1 MRIEQLETPALIL
14 DMELVERNMALMR
27 QLLAGTGQ
35 ALRPHYKS
43 HKCTYLARLQ
53 MDAGAKGITC
63 AKLGEAEDLAAGGIK
78 DILIANQIVDTAKL
92 ARLAQLALRSRVTVC
107 VDSLENIARLSAAAR
122 AAGAVIH
129 CYVEYEV
136 GMRRCG
142 AQTPEEF
149 LTLAGA
155 VLNAEGLRF
164 DGIQAY
170 AGHLSHEEDYT
181 ARRLGAAGVEERL
194 RELLA
199 FLDSR
204 GIPVSQVSGA
214 STGTVEFKAGGSVYT
229 ELQAGSYLFMDSA
242 YHRLGLRFQ
251 NALFI
256 QATVI
261 NTAGGR
267 IVTDAGI
274 KCCGVDQGPPVF
286 VDFPSCV
293 PVMSEEHSAIYPSE
307 HSCRPGDRL
316 TLIPGHCC
324 TTMNLHD
331 RVFLTRGGCVMDCI
345 PITSRGKCM

>member
-1 MRIEQLETPALIL
+1 MKQGKSLITFVILAFTAVLALYFGYYVFHVLNEPYRTAQVYSYTANDSVIADGLVVRDALLLPAQNGILEITLAEGEKVGKGQQVALVYRDSQAQASQAQIEELEMDI
-14 DMELVERNMALMR
+14 
-27 QLLAGTGQ
+27 QLLEEAIAQPGDLES
-35 ALRPHYKS
+35 A
-43 HKCTYLARLQ
+43 ARLDEDILQ
-53 MDAGAKGITC
+53 SVVDLRASYA
-63 AKLGEAEDLAAGGIK
+63 LGDYTQLRAQAMAVKSGVLKRGYTYGEGMTAAGMS
-78 DILIANQIVDTAKL
+78 T
-92 ARLAQLALRSRVTVC
+92 
-107 VDSLENIARLSAAAR
+107 
-122 AAGAVIH
+122 
-129 CYVEYEV
+129 
-136 GMRRCG
+136 
-142 AQTPEEF
+142 
-149 LTLAGA
+149 
-155 VLNAEGLRF
+155 
-164 DGIQAY
+164 
-170 AGHLSHEEDYT
+170 
-181 ARRLGAAGVEERL
+181 RL

-261 NTAGGR
+261 STAGGR

>member
-1 MRIEQLETPALIL
+1 MRRRQAAA
-14 DMELVERNMALMR
+14 ERLGIYIHIPFCRSKCDYCDFYSLAGQEGRMDEYQRA
-27 QLLAGTGQ
+27 LLAHLRETAPMASSCVVDTVYFGGGT
-35 ALRPHYKS
+35 PSWY
-43 HKCTYLARLQ
+43 
-53 MDAGAKGITC
+53 GAK
-63 AKLGEAEDLAAGGIK
+63 
-78 DILIANQIVDTAKL
+78 
-92 ARLAQLALRSRVTVC
+92 
-107 VDSLENIARLSAAAR
+107 
-122 AAGAVIH
+122 
-129 CYVEYEV
+129 
-136 GMRRCG
+136 
-142 AQTPEEF
+142 
-149 LTLAGA
+149 
-155 VLNAEGLRF
+155 
-164 DGIQAY
+164 
-170 AGHLSHEEDYT
+170 
-181 ARRLGAAGVEERL
+181 RL

-261 NTAGGR
+261 STAGGR

>member
-1 MRIEQLETPALIL
+1 MRIDQVETPALIL
-14 DMELVERNMALMR
+14 DMDLVERNIDTMQ

-43 HKCTYLARLQ
+43 HKCAYLAHLQ
-53 MDAGAKGITC
+53 MEAGAKGITC
-63 AKLGEAEDLAAGGIK
+63 AKLGEAEDLAACGIQ
-78 DILIANQIVDTAKL
+78 DILIANQITDPAKI
-92 ARLAQLALRSRVTVC
+92 ARLAQLALRSRITIC
-107 VDSLENIARLSAAAR
+107 VDDLDNIAQISAAAK
-122 AAGAVIH
+122 AANAVIH

-136 GMRRCG
+136 GMQRCG

-149 LTLAGA
+149 LALADA
-155 VLNAEGLRF
+155 VLNAGALRF

-170 AGHLSHEEDYT
+170 AGHLSHEEDRA
-181 ARRLGAAGVEERL
+181 ARRLGAAGAEDRL

-204 GIPVSQVSGA
+204 GIGVSQVSGA
-214 STGTVEFKAGGSVYT
+214 STGTAEFKAGGSVYT
-229 ELQAGSYLFMDSA
+229 ELQAGSYLLMDGA
-242 YHRLGLRFQ
+242 YARLGLPFQ
-251 NALFI
+251 NALSI

-261 NTAGGR
+261 STAGGR

-286 VDFPSCV
+286 ADFPSCV
-293 PVMSEEHSAIYPSE
+293 PVMSEEHSAVMPSG

-331 RVFLTRGGCVMDCI
+331 SVFLARNGTITGRI
-345 PITSRGKCM
+345 PVTSRSKCM